1 MCFFVGLYICY
12 LFQQTHQKNQV
23 KDTIEVEEPE
33 DAGEPLTAVEQEEK
47 ERLLEEVS
55 VSTNSSWD
63 YNYLYCCRRLTS
75 VISRDFQHGVEET
88 SIPLSG
94 LVRSMVVMT

>member
-1 MCFFVGLYICY
+1 MRRKCAILWLVKLCISQVFPLPPFRVFFCGLYICY

-55 VSTNSSWD
+55 VSTNSS
-63 YNYLYCCRRLTS
+63 
-75 VISRDFQHGVEET
+75 
-88 SIPLSG
+88 
-94 LVRSMVVMT
+94 

>member
-1 MCFFVGLYICY
+1 MGKILGLLLLNMSSKCFMYI
-12 LFQQTHQKNQV
+12 
-23 KDTIEVEEPE
+23 
-33 DAGEPLTAVEQEEK
+33 DAGDPLTAVEQEEK

-75 VISRDFQHGVEET
+75 LISRDFQHGVEET

-94 LVRSMVVMT
+94 LVRSMVAMT